1 MAERL
6 KTILAVF
13 ARGLGFVLLALLAL
27 ATFAYSS
34 GVVRVYVLE
43 KKPGG
48 DRINLFV
55 PAILVPVAL
64 KFMPAEDRRRTA
76 SELGPYLPALKAATE
91 ELARCP
97 DAVLVQVEGPRE
109 HVSIRKLGRSLVIDV
124 DSSDEIVHV
133 SFPLKMVTSILAEFE
148 DATPLA
154 ARRAALQP
162 E

>member
-1 MAERL
+1 MVESL
-6 KTILAVF
+6 KSALAVF
-13 ARGLGFVLLALLAL
+13 AKGLGVVLLALLSL
-27 ATFAYSS
+27 AVFAYSS

-64 KFMPAEDRRRTA
+64 KFMPAQDRRRTA
-76 SELGPYLPALKAATE
+76 AELEPYLPALMAATD

-97 DAVLVQVEGPRE
+97 DAVLVEVKGPRE

-133 SFPLKMVTSILAEFE
+133 SFPLKMVTSVLAEFE
-148 DATPLA
+148 RAAPLA
-154 ARRAALQP
+154 SQRAALANR
-162 E
+162 

>member
-6 KTILAVF
+6 KTVFAVF
-13 ARGLGFVLLALLAL
+13 AKGLGLVVLALVAL
-27 ATFAYSS
+27 ASFAYSS
-34 GVVRVYVLE
+34 GVLRVYVLE

-55 PAILVPVAL
+55 PAVLVPVAL
-64 KFMPAEDRRRTA
+64 KLMPAEDRRRTA

-97 DAVLVQVEGPRE
+97 DAILVEVEGPTE

-133 SFPLKMVTSILAEFE
+133 SFPLKMVTSILREFE
-148 DATPLA
+148 DAAPLA
-154 ARRAALQP
+154 AQRATLSTP
-162 E
+162 